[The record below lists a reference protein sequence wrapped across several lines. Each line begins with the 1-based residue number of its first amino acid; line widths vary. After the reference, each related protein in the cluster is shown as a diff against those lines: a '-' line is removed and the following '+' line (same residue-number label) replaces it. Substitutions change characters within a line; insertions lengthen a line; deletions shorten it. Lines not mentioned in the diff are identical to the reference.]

1 MRLSRRPK
9 ETLMMFR
16 SVALFAHLVGML
28 VLFVGLAFEWL
39 SLESLQ
45 RSHPAQAASA
55 VAVLHALPRY
65 MAGAV
70 ALIVVSGIYLAARVG
85 VFDLG
90 WVRVSLG
97 SMVVMGILGGPVIRS
112 QMRAVLRTRGDDG
125 QGMSSSVRSDASHP
139 LLRASL
145 RTRVA
150 VALAIVYLM
159 IGKPDLGESLLIIV
173 AALAVGAV
181 TSVPP
186 GRTEIEHSA

>member
-1 MRLSRRPK
+1 
-9 ETLMMFR
+9 MMFR
-16 SVALFAHLVGML
+16 SVALFAHVVGML

-45 RSHPAQAASA
+45 RSHSTQAASA
-55 VAVLHALPRY
+55 IAVLRALPRY

-70 ALIVVSGIYLAARVG
+70 ALIAVSGIYLAARVG
-85 VFDLG
+85 VLDLG

-97 SMVVMGILGGPVIRS
+97 SMVGMGILGGPVVRS
-112 QMRAVLRTRGDDG
+112 QMARVLRTRGDG
-125 QGMSSSVRSDASHP
+125 TPSSVRSDAGHP

-159 IGKPDLGESLLIIV
+159 IGKPDLGESLLIIA
-173 AALAVGAV
+173 AALAVGLV
-181 TSVPP
+181 TSVPL

>member
-1 MRLSRRPK
+1 
-9 ETLMMFR
+9 MFR
-16 SVALFAHLVGML
+16 SVALFAHVIGML

-45 RSHPAQAASA
+45 RSHPTQAASA
-55 VAVLHALPRY
+55 IAVLRALPRY

-85 VFDLG
+85 VLDLA

-97 SMVVMGILGGPVIRS
+97 SMVGMGILGGPVIRS
-112 QMRAVLRTRGDDG
+112 QMARVLRTRGDG
-125 QGMSSSVRSDASHP
+125 TPSSVRSDACHP

-173 AALAVGAV
+173 AALAVGLV
-181 TSVPP
+181 TSVPL

>member
-1 MRLSRRPK
+1 MLI
-9 ETLMMFR
+9 R
-16 SVALFAHLVGML
+16 SIALFVHIVAML
-28 VLFVGLAFEWL
+28 GLFVGLALEWL

-55 VAVLHALPRY
+55 IAVLRALPRY

-70 ALIVVSGIYLAARVG
+70 GLIFVSGVYLAVRVG

-112 QMRAVLRTRGDDG
+112 QMRAVLRAGDENA
-125 QGMSSSVRSDASHP
+125 QGGVPSSVRRDASHP

-150 VALAIVYLM
+150 VGLAIVYLM
-159 IGKPDLGESLLIIV
+159 IGKPDLGESLLLIG
-173 AALAVGAV
+173 AALAVGAA
-181 TSVPP
+181 TSVPLAA
-186 GRTEIEHSA
+186 RLSRQA

>member
-1 MRLSRRPK
+1 
-9 ETLMMFR
+9 MMFR
-16 SVALFAHLVGML
+16 SVALFAHVVGML

-45 RSHPAQAASA
+45 RSHSTQAASA
-55 VAVLHALPRY
+55 IAVLRALPRY

-70 ALIVVSGIYLAARVG
+70 ALIVVTGIYLAARVG

-97 SMVVMGILGGPVIRS
+97 SMVGMAILGGPAVRS
-112 QMRAVLRTRGDDG
+112 PMRAVLGARGDHG
-125 QGMSSSVRSDASHP
+125 PGTPSSVRSDASHP

-145 RTRVA
+145 RTRVF

-159 IGKPDLGESLLIIV
+159 IGKPDLGESLLIVV
-173 AALAVGAV
+173 AALAMGAV
-181 TSVPP
+181 TSVPL
-186 GRTEIEHSA
+186 GRAEIEHSA

>member
-1 MRLSRRPK
+1 
-9 ETLMMFR
+9 MMFR
-16 SVALFAHLVGML
+16 SVALFAHVVGML

-45 RSHPAQAASA
+45 RSYPAPAASA
-55 VAVLHALPRY
+55 IAVLRALPRY

-70 ALIVVSGIYLAARVG
+70 ALIVVSGVYLAARVG

-97 SMVVMGILGGPVIRS
+97 SMVGMGILGGPVIRS
-112 QMRAVLRTRGDDG
+112 QMARVLRTRDDDRR
-125 QGMSSSVRSDASHP
+125 GMPSSVRIDASHP

-159 IGKPDLGESLLIIV
+159 VGKPDLGESLLIIV

-181 TSVPP
+181 TSVPL